1 MINGWINVNKPKGI
15 NSTKVV
21 GIIKRVIR
29 ELTGVK
35 KFKIGHGGT
44 LDPLASGILPIAI
57 GEATK
62 TVDYI
67 MHNRK
72 KYNFTIV
79 FGENRDTIDAE
90 GVVTKTSTYT
100 PNKEEIIK
108 VLEKFKGKIKQ
119 APPAYSAIK
128 INGKRAYDLAREG
141 KLSDKDMTMR
151 DVEIFT
157 LNFIGFIENSDNKEV
172 ELSAEC
178 GKGFYVRS
186 LARDICEE
194 LDVCGYVNK
203 LDRVRVGDFYKK
215 DSISLAKLEKIDK
228 LNELENIA
236 IPVQEILSGLPT
248 IELNEFQSKIAKN
261 GGAIHLYRE
270 GIINVK
276 VNDDIEDV
284 KNDTFMVLD
293 FTGKM
298 IALGAIVED
307 KIKIVRGFNL

>member
-21 GIIKRVIR
+21 SILKRVIR
-29 ELTGVK
+29 NLTGVK

-67 MHNRK
+67 MHDRK
-72 KYNFTIV
+72 KYDFTIV

-90 GVVTKTSTYT
+90 GVATKTSSYIPTE
-100 PNKEEIIK
+100 EEIRK
-108 VLEKFKGKIKQ
+108 VLEKFQGKIKQ

-141 KLSDKDMTMR
+141 KLSDKDMVMR
-151 DVEIFT
+151 EVEIFE
-157 LNFIGFIENSDNKEV
+157 LNFTGFVDGSSGEEV
-172 ELSAEC
+172 ELSVEC

-215 DSISLAKLEKIDK
+215 DAISLAKLEKIDN
-228 LNELENIA
+228 LSELENIV
-236 IPVQEILSGLPT
+236 IPVQKILSGLPKVR
-248 IELNEFQSKIAKN
+248 LNEFQSKIAKN
-261 GGAIHLYRE
+261 GGSIQIYKNER
-270 GIINVK
+270 INV
-276 VNDDIEDV
+276 VMDDDIESVRD
-284 KNDTFMVLD
+284 KTIMILD
-293 FTGKM
+293 FTNKM